1 MGRVMIPMANFLA
14 KVCSYL
20 LNADA
25 EVNTFT
31 AYSVYTT
38 HCEITTYTRGG
49 GYTAT
54 FQSDRC
60 TTASRTALQQ
70 IPRTPRWRR

>member
-1 MGRVMIPMANFLA
+1 MGRVIIPMANFLA

-25 EVNTFT
+25 KVNTFT

-49 GYTAT
+49 YTAT
-54 FQSDRC
+54 TQSDRC
-60 TTASRTALQQ
+60 ATASRTALH
-70 IPRTPRWRR
+70 